1 MAKLGYT
8 YQGTQEGIVKALVK
22 SERISPKE
30 AYEVANAIRSMSLP
44 RAETFLS
51 NVMEQKEAVPYR
63 RFNRGVAHRKKIGPG
78 RYPLNTSKGFM
89 KALNLLRANAVYK
102 GMEAD
107 NLKLFHVATH
117 RGEINPGRYK
127 GGAHN
132 HPTVHIELVAKES
145 VSVPKTEEKTEK
157 KAPKEKPEA
166 KKIEKKAVENT
177 EKKSESKAPEKK
189 EAKVPKEK
197 PEAKKTEKKKESKES
212 EELSKA
218 DAKPESEKTT
228 DELINE
234 AEEVMD
240 EESKASE
247 NSKEN
252 EVSK

>member
-8 YQGTQEGIVKALVK
+8 YQGDKEGIVKALVK

-51 NVMEQKEAVPYR
+51 NVMEKKEVVPYR

-89 KALNLLRANAVYK
+89 KALKLLRANAVYK

-107 NLKLFHVATH
+107 SLELFHVATH
-117 RGEINPGRYK
+117 RGEITPGRYK

-145 VSVPKTEEKTEK
+145 VSIQKKEE
-157 KAPKEKPEA
+157 EKPE
-166 KKIEKKAVENT
+166 EKKVELKT
-177 EKKSESKAPEKK
+177 EKKSEEKK
-189 EAKVPKEK
+189 A
-197 PEAKKTEKKKESKES
+197 KTEKKSKVKLS
-212 EELSKA
+212 EEKSEEKPSSDKPRKA
-218 DAKPESEKTT
+218 SGKILKTDAKPASEKTT
-228 DELINE
+228 DDLIIE
-234 AEEVMD
+234 AEELMD
-240 EESKASE
+240 AEPRTSDVSEKDDKESK
-247 NSKEN
+247 
-252 EVSK
+252 

>member
-1 MAKLGYT
+1 M
-8 YQGTQEGIVKALVK
+8 
-22 SERISPKE
+22 P
-30 AYEVANAIRSMSLP
+30 RSCKPTIASCHNLP
-44 RAETFLS
+44 ST
-51 NVMEQKEAVPYR
+51 
-63 RFNRGVAHRKKIGPG
+63 
-78 RYPLNTSKGFM
+78 
-89 KALNLLRANAVYK
+89 
-102 GMEAD
+102 
-107 NLKLFHVATH
+107 LKLQ
-117 RGEINPGRYK
+117 
-127 GGAHN
+127 
-132 HPTVHIELVAKES
+132 ES
-145 VSVPKTEEKTEK
+145 IGVSSDESEK
-157 KAPKEKPEA
+157 
-166 KKIEKKAVENT
+166 T

-240 EESKASE
+240 EEPKASE